1 MAAPAVVEADSD
13 AEAAAGVAAAA
24 SEEVAAEASAVD
36 EAVAAE
42 ASAEDAAA
50 EEEATVGAA
59 GEVEATVVDAEVEEV
74 IDVLLSALMRL
85 LLFFGEHPC
94 RSFPMLTSFSSRCS
108 WIVSN
113 GVVQS
118 KVDWIRV
125 NTTNKSFG
133 TCN

>member
-1 MAAPAVVEADSD
+1 VAAPAVVEADSD

-85 LLFFGEHPC
+85 LLFFW
-94 RSFPMLTSFSSRCS
+94 RTSVPF
-108 WIVSN
+108 VSN
-113 GVVQS
+113 
-118 KVDWIRV
+118 VDQFFLTLLLNRFQWCRPV
-125 NTTNKSFG
+125 EGGLDPSQYDE
-133 TCN
+133 